1 MEDCTLPA
9 AEQKA
14 AEESLRVLQDQQRN
28 VSWKNHTAMPV
39 PWDYKVYHG
48 DTHAAAHSSDVL
60 PRPERLMFDF
70 HRGKPCRS
78 CEHASEIPSIF
89 VLGGRDSTLSDL
101 LTITDAV
108 GVIRHVRI
116 IHPLKL
122 SHLESQPISQSAY
135 TRLHIELQTLAD
147 RDSSEARSLLNS
159 ARKESL
165 AALLEARNML
175 QDGRNFTTRKF
186 GTIEWRHVPSRKRPH
201 LTVTIGTGEVSVD
214 TLNVSLMHVFR
225 IRHPLTAPDIEKAAK
240 LHGFGVLEI
249 VYLGL
254 SDLNAGFKRSSHK
267 GKRRVDENL
276 TRDESLGVLRRWL
289 QNRRKRLSTSLEDP
303 NVELDDLQKSSRRAR
318 QRMQGDPILK
328 NTASEDV
335 HGPYCARGGRL
346 NGCDSKVTGLQHRAY
361 NHGLNT
367 HKDSKDTDPRTSS
380 PAHTSI
386 HHAATRPERSTVE
399 DIQTTHQR
407 MTDARSSAELR
418 HKLSGAA
425 CRLCHDKSHRKNQR
439 QTQKLDV
446 RSRSVLDCSCAA
458 EPSSLNNTKG
468 TVVLADKVRSR
479 QAGSNSK
486 PEIQP
491 EALELEAN
499 AKDVR
504 NPGTSKNPKA
514 TTRHDPVKGDESQS
528 RPKRINLTKQ
538 SIETCSE
545 TPNKLIADAQ
555 EPTNSTI
562 SNTTPITAT
571 DSPPLPNECATSLP
585 AARSDLLSTFPT
597 VSQIDNS
604 VQETSVARSARHKAL
619 QRIPDRS
626 RDRSSASDYSPPED
640 TELAITHSSSTKP
653 HPADPLVARTISP
666 ALSGERASSTS
677 LSPAL
682 LIGIGSPTLDAPVV
696 EKSARV

>member
-1 MEDCTLPA
+1 
-9 AEQKA
+9 
-14 AEESLRVLQDQQRN
+14 
-28 VSWKNHTAMPV
+28 
-39 PWDYKVYHG
+39 
-48 DTHAAAHSSDVL
+48 
-60 PRPERLMFDF
+60 
-70 HRGKPCRS
+70 
-78 CEHASEIPSIF
+78 
-89 VLGGRDSTLSDL
+89 
-101 LTITDAV
+101 
-108 GVIRHVRI
+108 
-116 IHPLKL
+116 
-122 SHLESQPISQSAY
+122 
-135 TRLHIELQTLAD
+135 
-147 RDSSEARSLLNS
+147 
-159 ARKESL
+159 
-165 AALLEARNML
+165 ML

-335 HGPYCARGGRL
+335 HGPYCAR
-346 NGCDSKVTGLQHRAY
+346 
-361 NHGLNT
+361 
-367 HKDSKDTDPRTSS
+367 
-380 PAHTSI
+380 
-386 HHAATRPERSTVE
+386 
-399 DIQTTHQR
+399 
-407 MTDARSSAELR
+407 
-418 HKLSGAA
+418 
-425 CRLCHDKSHRKNQR
+425 
-439 QTQKLDV
+439 
-446 RSRSVLDCSCAA
+446 